1 MRRHVLIAM
10 GLTLGIA
17 ALGSTSASACDWDNC
32 GNGCGSYGYYAAPV
46 YYARPAYAY
55 YAPPVYYAA
64 PTYYA
69 APAYTYYA
77 PPVYA
82 PPVYAPPVYAPPVYS
97 PPPYGYQ
104 QPSFRGHYYGGQW
117 AANFD
122 RRNGLVAAGKPT
134 RQGVYAYVGNNGPG
148 GNKTSAAN
156 PGIQVRPTSVANHL
170 RAVSN
175 DTTANTDGRVGY
187 VPTAYY
193 GSRR

>member
-1 MRRHVLIAM
+1 MRRHVLIAI

-17 ALGSTSASACDWDNC
+17 TLGSTSASACDWDNC

-55 YAPPVYYAA
+55 YAPPVSYAA

-69 APAYTYYA
+69 TPAYIYYV
-77 PPVYA
+77 PPVHA
-82 PPVYAPPVYAPPVYS
+82 

-104 QPSFRGHYYGGQW
+104 QPSFQGYYYDGRW
-117 AANFD
+117 TANFD
-122 RRNGLVAAGKPT
+122 RRNGFVAADKPA

-148 GNKTSAAN
+148 GNNKLAAN
-156 PGIQVRPTSVANHL
+156 LRVQGRPTSITNHPQG
-170 RAVSN
+170 VSN
-175 DTTANTDGRVGY
+175 AANAGGRGGY
-187 VPTAYY
+187 VATAHY

>member
-1 MRRHVLIAM
+1 MRRHVVTGI
-10 GLTLGIA
+10 GLTLSIA
-17 ALGSTSASACDWDNC
+17 AFGGTSASACDWDNC

-69 APAYTYYA
+69 APAYTLRL
-77 PPVYA
+77 VYA
-82 PPVYAPPVYAPPVYS
+82 PPVYSPPVYS

-104 QPSFRGHYYGGQW
+104 QPSLRGYYYDGRW

-134 RQGVYAYVGNNGPG
+134 RQGVYSYVGNNGPE
-148 GNKTSAAN
+148 GNKTPGAN
-156 PGIQVRPTSVANHL
+156 LGPQVRPTSVANHL
-170 RAVSN
+170 RGVSN
-175 DTTANTDGRVGY
+175 NTTANTGGRGGY

-193 GSRR
+193 GPRR